1 MMAFHSMILLLV
13 GTALTPVGGSS
24 WRRLKSRMRRRLA
37 GVDMVPTGET
47 ECYYLF
53 RPFIIYYAKTAG
65 RHGPYRR
72 DRVLC

>member
-47 ECYYLF
+47 GCYLVVG
-53 RPFIIYYAKTAG
+53 IYVRG
-65 RHGPYRR
+65 NFVVSR
-72 DRVLC
+72 